1 MTAAAKI
8 LDKSGNPIEVSL
20 DETIY
25 RKANAANQ
33 SVPQYL
39 NNQYP
44 EADASHGT
52 VFEQLCESTGLILR
66 NNSAYGVR
74 APSVKAVLE
83 GTAQIDAAA
92 ITRDAS
98 PASRVLFP
106 AVILEAIENQ
116 LMTERVSQPDMFE
129 KMVAISDTVAG
140 ARVEQPVINFA
151 NADSARS
158 QPIAQLST
166 PPAMVRI
173 TTSDVTRKIPT
184 FSLGMEMSKE
194 AAATVTLD
202 LTTLT
207 LARQVAVERDLRVQE
222 YINAFLT
229 GDADNGQAAL
239 ASVASN
245 TLDAASTGGTLTHR
259 AWIRFLARN
268 RRKRKITHVVCDLD
282 TALKIEAR
290 TGRPTVFS
298 ADNPNANF
306 NSVAY
311 PINFGVDNGLSI
323 FIVDDGVIPA
333 GTILALDARY
343 AVRRIRNSEAEYQ
356 AAEEFVLKK
365 SLAMRFDFGE
375 IAYRLFDDAWD
386 VLTITP

>member
-8 LDKSGNPIEVSL
+8 LDKAGNPLEVNL

-25 RKANAANQ
+25 RKAHAANQ

-44 EADASHGT
+44 DADASHGT
-52 VFEQLCESTGLILR
+52 VFEQLCESTGLIMR
-66 NNSAYGVR
+66 NNRDYGVR

-92 ITRDAS
+92 VVRDAS
-98 PASRVLFP
+98 PASRILFP
-106 AVILEAIENQ
+106 AVVLEAIENQ
-116 LMTERVSQPDMFE
+116 LMTERMSQPDMFE
-129 KMVAISDTVAG
+129 QMVAISDTVAG
-140 ARVEQPVINFA
+140 ARIEQPVINFA
-151 NADSARS
+151 NAESARS
-158 QPIAQLST
+158 QPISQLST
-166 PPAMVRI
+166 PAAMLRI
-173 TTSDVTRKIPT
+173 TTSDVTRRIPT

-194 AAATVTLD
+194 AAAVVTLD

-207 LARQVAVERDLRVQE
+207 LARQVMVERDLRVQE
-222 YINAFLT
+222 YISAFLN
-229 GDADNGQAAL
+229 GDTDNGQAAL
-239 ASVASN
+239 SSVTS
-245 TLDAASTGGTLTHR
+245 TSLDTAATGGVLTQR

-268 RRKRKITHVVCDLD
+268 RRKRKISHVVCDLD
-282 TALKIEAR
+282 TALKIETR
-290 TGRPTVFS
+290 TGRPTVFT
-298 ADNPNANF
+298 ADNPNANY

-311 PINFGVDNGLSI
+311 PVNLGIDNGISV

-333 GTILALDARY
+333 GTVLALDARY

-356 AAEEFVLKK
+356 ASEEFVLKK

-386 VLTITP
+386 VLVIS